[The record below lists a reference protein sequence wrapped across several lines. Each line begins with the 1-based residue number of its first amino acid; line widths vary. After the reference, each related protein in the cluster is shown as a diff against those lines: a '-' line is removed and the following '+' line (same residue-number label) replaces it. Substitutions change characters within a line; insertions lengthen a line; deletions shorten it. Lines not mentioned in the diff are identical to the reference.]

1 MPEQQ
6 ETQQVTPQTGL
17 SISAEQL
24 REAFDQSFTRAVVTD
39 ATRWL
44 DFLQIRLDDRVHVLA
59 LDEVACLQPLSWV
72 TPIPGPLPA
81 LMGVIGHKGDI
92 VPVYDLRI
100 VLGYA
105 ATSAP
110 RWMVVSRQ
118 PNLALAFDAFDK
130 HVRYPDGA
138 VARPAGGESAGDH
151 IQMHLQVEGQN
162 WPIVSLA
169 SVGSSIQYA
178 ARQCAQQQES

>member
-1 MPEQQ
+1 MPNRQA
-6 ETQQVTPQTGL
+6 GL
-17 SISAEQL
+17 SVSAEQL
-24 REAFDQSFTRAVVTD
+24 RAAFDQSFARAMVAD

-44 DFLQIRLDDRVHVLA
+44 DFLQIRLDDHVHVLA
-59 LDEVACLQPLSWV
+59 LDEVACLQPLGWV

-100 VLGYA
+100 VLGHSA
-105 ATSAP
+105 SLAP

-118 PNLALAFDAFDK
+118 PSLALAFDAFDK
-130 HVRYPDGA
+130 HVRYPDEA
-138 VARPAGGESAGDH
+138 VARPTGGVVASGH
-151 IQMHLQVEGQN
+151 IHAHLQAGGQN
-162 WPIVSLA
+162 WPIVSLS
-169 SVGSSIQYA
+169 SVGNSIQYA

>member
-1 MPEQQ
+1 MPEQPVMQ
-6 ETQQVTPQTGL
+6 QVTQQVGL
-17 SISAEQL
+17 SITAEQL
-24 REAFDQSFTRAVVTD
+24 REAFDQSFTRAVTSD

-44 DFLQIRLDDRVHVLA
+44 DFLQIRLDGRVHVLA
-59 LDEVACLQPLSWV
+59 LDEVSCLQPLSWV

-105 ATSAP
+105 PTLVP
-110 RWMVVSRQ
+110 RWMVISRHF
-118 PNLALAFDAFDK
+118 NLALAFDAFDK
-130 HVRYPDGA
+130 HVRYTDRA
-138 VARPAGGESAGDH
+138 VARPTGGVAASDH
-151 IQMHLQVEGQN
+151 IQMHLQVESQN
-162 WPIVSLA
+162 WPVVGLA
-169 SVGSSIQYA
+169 SVGNSIQYA

>member
-1 MPEQQ
+1 MQEQQ
-6 ETQQVTPQTGL
+6 VMQQVMPKMGL

-24 REAFDQSFTRAVVTD
+24 REDFDQSFTRAVVSD

-72 TPIPGPLPA
+72 TPIPGPLLA

-105 ATSAP
+105 AILAP
-110 RWMVVSRQ
+110 RWMVLCRQ
-118 PNLALAFDAFDK
+118 PTLALAFDGFDK
-130 HVRYPDGA
+130 HVRCPDEA
-138 VARPAGGESAGDH
+138 VARPAGGESAGDD
-151 IQMHLQVEGQN
+151 IQMHLQLEGRN

-169 SVGSSIQYA
+169 SVGNSIQYA